1 MEELNEDDEIEQNEE
16 LTEKKNKK
24 KSLITFA
31 KLNKLFIIPFLF
43 AILSFIS
50 NLFEDLIR
58 KEKILKNPP
67 FIKSFFYDLSNILA
81 GLFHF
86 LSYVRTNVDIKKE
99 SNNDKEGTN
108 NTIDYIDD
116 ESLSPIYNSKTI
128 IMFILLLSL
137 MIAIDDLLCIL
148 IEDNDNVFDERLFYL
163 FFIPL
168 FSKIILK
175 ENIYRHHYLSLLI
188 SLIGGIFLIIP
199 ICLEFNSANDTVQ
212 NILDFVK
219 GINFPLFLVIVK
231 YIVEKYF
238 ISPLKIILIVGIISL
253 IINLIGY
260 TIYSLIINDFSLFTD
275 CIDFS
280 QVENKL
286 RIIIYLVLF
295 FLFSIASQLTLFLSI
310 FYFSPIL
317 IMVTYMV
324 SPLLLWIAEAI
335 IISRPSNMEIIFNPI
350 GYIIALFSSL
360 IYNEL
365 IIFNCCDLD
374 KETKK
379 FVNKRLD
386 KEFKELK
393 KNEEILFSDFSEGS
407 LLSNND

>member
-1 MEELNEDDEIEQNEE
+1 MEVLNEDDQIEENEE
-16 LTEKKNKK
+16 LTEKNNKK

-43 AILSFIS
+43 AILNFLSI
-50 NLFEDLIR
+50 LFEDLIR

-67 FIKSFFYDLSNILA
+67 FIKSFFYDFTNILV

-99 SNNDKEGTN
+99 SSNDKEGVN
-108 NTIDYIDD
+108 DSIDYIDN

-188 SLIGGIFLIIP
+188 SLISGIFLIIP

-275 CIDFS
+275 CFDFS

-286 RIIIYLVLF
+286 AVSINLILYILF
-295 FLFSIASQLTLFLSI
+295 LTASQLALYLSI
-310 FYFSPIL
+310 FYFSPTL
-317 IMVTYMV
+317 ITVTDII
-324 SPLLLWIAEAI
+324 SPLFMW
-335 IISRPSNMEIIFNPI
+335 IISNFDEEAEIIEEILCPI
-350 GYIIALFSSL
+350 GYLTTIFSTL

-365 IIFNCCDLD
+365 IIFNCCGLN
-374 KETKK
+374 KNTKK
-379 FVNKRLD
+379 FVNKRIT
-386 KEFKELK
+386 KEIREIQKS
-393 KNEEILFSDFSEGS
+393 EEILQLEFGEDS
-407 LLSNND
+407 LMNDNN